1 MKEHNKEYILT
12 KDSPVYKMLEKAEE
26 EFRQSLL
33 IKSNKISMKDTTVK
47 FV

>member
-12 KDSPVYKMLEKAEE
+12 KDSPLYKMLEKAEE
-26 EFRQSLL
+26 EFRRSWL
-33 IKSNKISMKDTTVK
+33 IKANKISMKDTTVE